1 MDRAP
6 FRKERSCGPSVLAA
20 FSAGSSFLCAGCA
33 GSSSRAG
40 LSSGSRAFSSGSAQ
54 ALVTARPLVAEHGLL
69 GTQAGLSRCLSGLRS
84 TGSVAAAHGLSCPTA
99 CGISAGQG
107 WNPRLLR

>member
-1 MDRAP
+1 MDRGAWWATVQ
-6 FRKERSCGPSVLAA
+6 RVTKSRTQLKQLSVHTRVFLAV
-20 FSAGSSFLCAGCA
+20 
-33 GSSSRAG
+33 
-40 LSSGSRAFSSGSAQ
+40 SGAFSSGSAQ
-54 ALVTARPLVAEHGLL
+54 ALVTALPLVAEHGLL